1 MNISYNINKLLI
13 YIKAMFLK
21 DAKSRKPYRKQMLK
35 ALVEQTK
42 LKMKWGVSYSVFDGE
57 ELLEASIR
65 SIRNSVDY
73 INVVY
78 QLKSWYGEPAS
89 ENLYLLLQK
98 LKADGLIDE
107 IIEYCPNTTLN
118 AGIQEKIKRNMG
130 LKAALNAKIDYFMTM
145 DTDEFYF
152 LDELEQAKNDII
164 SKNIDYSYCSIVN
177 YGMVPTERSLKPTRT
192 SVSFF
197 SKVNY
202 FSRLGKNKKIICL
215 ADPTRQFKF
224 IFGKQYFLSGINMHH
239 MSFIRKDLQK
249 KFNSSSDMSIR
260 QNMTENMKNLKNVK
274 MVSVENNFDIYIGK
288 KDD

>member
-1 MNISYNINKLLI
+1 
-13 YIKAMFLK
+13 
-21 DAKSRKPYRKQMLK
+21 
-35 ALVEQTK
+35 
-42 LKMKWGVSYSVFDGE
+42 
-57 ELLEASIR
+57 
-65 SIRNSVDY
+65 
-73 INVVY
+73 
-78 QLKSWYGEPAS
+78 
-89 ENLYLLLQK
+89 
-98 LKADGLIDE
+98 
-107 IIEYCPNTTLN
+107 
-118 AGIQEKIKRNMG
+118 MG

-260 QNMTENMKNLKNVK
+260 QNMTENIKNLKNFK